1 MGVDSKLGLFLSCG
15 GSRVSLRERAGGSEE
30 TPADHRISWKVLGRL
45 ELGSNHLSVLRCL

>member
-15 GSRVSLRERAGGSEE
+15 GSRVSLGERAGGSEE
-30 TPADHRISWKVLGRL
+30 TPADHRISWKVLRRL